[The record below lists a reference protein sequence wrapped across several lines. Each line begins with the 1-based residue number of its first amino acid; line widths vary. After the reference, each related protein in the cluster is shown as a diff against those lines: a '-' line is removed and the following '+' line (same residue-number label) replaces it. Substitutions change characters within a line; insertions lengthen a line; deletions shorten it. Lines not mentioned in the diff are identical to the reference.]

1 MWRWNVVKENLFFP
15 RRRSCGRPCWL
26 GILTWSSL
34 ITRPAPQTSRCRE
47 RRILWRPGAGSHPC
61 SLVSK
66 HVTMTSDNIWFVHR
80 AVLILDPG
88 WGQRSDCAD
97 DEQASLSSSGKAGKV
112 RSLQRLNVGHLYFIY
127 TLIFMTI
134 YLNQGASKLDM
145 MLILWSGLLINFT
158 QFLLTGK
165 WWILFQRLTFSEK
178 LGLCYLFNHDDVCSL
193 RITLLC

>member
-1 MWRWNVVKENLFFP
+1 MWWWNVVKENLFYVFS

-34 ITRPAPQTSRCRE
+34 ITRPAPRTSRCRE

-66 HVTMTSDNIWFVHR
+66 HFTMTMTSDNIRIFHR

-88 WGQRSDCAD
+88 WGQRSDCAA

-112 RSLQRLNVGHLYFIY
+112 GSLQRLNIGHFIY
-127 TLIFMTI
+127 TSIV
-134 YLNQGASKLDM
+134 S
-145 MLILWSGLLINFT
+145 FT
-158 QFLLTGK
+158 LTRVHQS
-165 WWILFQRLTFSEK
+165 WIWCWFCDLVSW
-178 LGLCYLFNHDDVCSL
+178 
-193 RITLLC
+193 